1 MKMYKTLLFCVLLS
15 LSLAGFAQNAADT
28 IHPGIPDL
36 IIRTSGI
43 MFQCKIV
50 EVNDTLVKYMLSD
63 QGTTGKVSNIARDEV
78 YAISYG
84 NGVALIMTP
93 RLMGKDLYSATI
105 DKLAKAKADS
115 LFQNIVQDV
124 VIKTNGNLFHCWIT
138 EVNDSVVLYRFP
150 ETDTTGQM
158 HKIAKKEVYAIA
170 YGNNLAYIVTPE
182 LMGQPAPKSEAPAS
196 CEGLQNFK
204 KNLGKGSI
212 NVGIGFVDFYSPI
225 KDASSYE
232 DTKTLPTVFAGYTIK
247 LKGHWK
253 AGVHL
258 GVGGNELKKSAVSDY
273 DQLKISANIDEK
285 FLVVGL
291 YGRYDILDGMF
302 KPYLKGGVDF
312 IGTFMTTTSEITSL
326 NGSNASLNVVANQS
340 GIKLGLILRGG
351 LEVYFGD
358 NFGIYGDVGT
368 GLSLVQFGVVFNLK

>member
-15 LSLAGFAQNAADT
+15 FSLAGFAQNTADT
-28 IHPGIPDL
+28 LQPGIPDL
-36 IIRTSGI
+36 IIKTSGI
-43 MFQCKIV
+43 MFQCRIV
-50 EVNDTLVKYMLSD
+50 EVNDTLVRYMLPD

-105 DKLAKAKADS
+105 NKLAKAKADS
-115 LFQNIVQDV
+115 LFQNTVQDV
-124 VIKTNGNLFHCWIT
+124 VIKTNGNLFHCRIA
-138 EVNDSVVLYRFP
+138 EVNDSVVLYKL
-150 ETDTTGQM
+150 ETDTSGQM
-158 HKIAKKEVYAIA
+158 HSIAKKEVYAIA
-170 YGNNLAYIVTPE
+170 YGNNVAYIVTPE
-182 LMGQPAPKSEAPAS
+182 LMGQPAPKSEAPSNCA
-196 CEGLQNFK
+196 GLETFK

-212 NVGIGFVDFYSPI
+212 NVGVGFIDFYSPI
-225 KDASSYE
+225 KDADSYE
-232 DTKTLPTVFAGYTIK
+232 DTKTMPTVFAGYTVK

-258 GVGGNELKKSAVSDY
+258 GVGGNELQKSAVSEY

-358 NFGIYGDVGT
+358 NFGIYGDVGS
-368 GLSLVQFGVVFNLK
+368 GLSLVQFGVVYKLK